1 MQYVPAKY
9 ARGFT
14 LVELMIAMVL
24 GLIVVGG
31 SVALFVSQRVTNRQ
45 STEMVGI
52 QAEGRIAMDAMA
64 RDVRGAGDFGCWP
77 VGTYNQ
83 VLNDGNRFY
92 PSNGGIVGYPR
103 GTVTTDKVKGQD
115 GLATI
120 TMPGADIVAK
130 FQLDTQ
136 SDVLAI
142 RGING
147 MLTEL
152 AEPMADAA
160 APLKLVTPASGQD
173 IKVGDALLITDC
185 KASSIFE
192 ATSSSTASVSH
203 AKGVTSGMGTGN
215 SQDGLGSNYGAGAS
229 VGRLDV
235 IWWFVATIN
244 NIKGLYRMSARDAIL
259 GDAKPQLVSDQVATL
274 HFGYGYETAAT
285 PTSSS
290 SKNVANSF
298 QTVTADQLI
307 ASTPTK
313 DKGGWFSVRGV
324 TINMLIRS
332 SKPGNALVVPYTFDS
347 DVQTTPTDRYVYLPM
362 KMSVG
367 IRNL

>member
-9 ARGFT
+9 SRGFT

-52 QAEGRIAMDAMA
+52 QAEGRIAMDALA
-64 RDVRGAGDFGCWP
+64 RDVRAAGDFGCWP
-77 VGTYNQ
+77 VGTYTQ

-92 PSNGGIVGYPR
+92 PDNGGIVGFPR
-103 GTVTTDKVKGQD
+103 GTVSTSKVKGKD
-115 GLATI
+115 GQATV
-120 TMPGADIVAK
+120 TMPAADKVSTYS
-130 FQLDTQ
+130 LDAN
-136 SDVLAI
+136 SDVIAV
-142 RGING
+142 RGISG

-152 AEPMADAA
+152 DAPMTDGTTA
-160 APLKLVTPASGQD
+160 LKLVTPTSGQD
-173 IKVGDALLITDC
+173 VKVGDVLLITDC

-192 ATSSSTASVSH
+192 ATSNSITSVAH
-203 AKGVTSGMGTGN
+203 ATGNTPGVGTGN
-215 SQDGLGSNYGAGAS
+215 KQDGLGSIYKKGS
-229 VGRLDV
+229 VVGRLDV
-235 IWWFVATIN
+235 VWWFVGTVN
-244 NIKGLYRMSARDAIL
+244 NIKGLYRLSARDAIL
-259 GDAKPQLVSDQVATL
+259 DNAKPQLVSDQVAKL
-274 HFGYGYETAAT
+274 HLNYAYEVAKEPTTGSSLAAGEV
-285 PTSSS
+285 
-290 SKNVANSF
+290 K
-298 QTVTADQLI
+298 TVTADQLI
-307 ASTPTK
+307 ANVNAGGL
-313 DKGGWFSVRGV
+313 GGWHSVRGV

-332 SKPGNALVVPYTFDS
+332 SKPGNTVAVPYTFDS

>member
-9 ARGFT
+9 SQGFT

-52 QAEGRIAMDAMA
+52 QAEGRIAMDSLA
-64 RDVRGAGDFGCWP
+64 RDVRAAGDFGCWP
-77 VGTYNQ
+77 VGTYTQ
-83 VLNDGNRFY
+83 VINDGNRFY
-92 PSNGGIVGYPR
+92 PDNGGIVGFAR
-103 GTVTTDKVKGQD
+103 GTVSTAKLKGKD
-115 GLATI
+115 GQATV
-120 TMPGADIVAK
+120 TMPAADIIATYT
-130 FQLDTQ
+130 LDSQ
-136 SDVLAI
+136 SDVVAI

-152 AEPMADAA
+152 DSAMTDGTTA
-160 APLKLVTPASGQD
+160 LKLVTPAAGQD
-173 IKVGDALLITDC
+173 VKIGDALLITDC

-192 ATSSSTASVSH
+192 ATSNSTTSVTH
-203 AKGVTSGMGTGN
+203 TAGTTTGIGTGN
-215 SQDGLGSNYGAGAS
+215 KQEGLGSIYKTGAI

-235 IWWFVATIN
+235 VWWFVATIN
-244 NIKGLYRMSARDAIL
+244 NIKGLYRLSARDAIL
-259 GDAKPQLVSDQVATL
+259 GNAKPQLVSDQVATL
-274 HFGYGYETAAT
+274 HLNYAYELAAE
-285 PTSSS
+285 PTTGSSLATGEV
-290 SKNVANSF
+290 K
-298 QTVTADQLI
+298 TVTADQLI
-307 ASTPTK
+307 ANVNAGGL
-313 DKGGWFSVRGV
+313 GGWFSVRGV

-332 SKPGNALVVPYTFDS
+332 SKPGNTVAVPYTFDS
-347 DVQTTPTDRYVYLPM
+347 DVQTMPTDRYVYLPM